1 MKVNEIRET
10 REVVVKIEYI
20 ANDGTVFKDAEECMK
35 YEETCRYALRLRTD
49 YKRLVKGNVNEYD
62 LFCEN
67 GCVDYEYDIVEIKNE
82 ADREIINRVLVD
94 AYKNAKLIESPG
106 MYLIYINDY
115 DGGITGYWTT
125 IDTILSEIRRVYDKA
140 IAQKEDGA
148 NA

>member
-10 REVVVKIEYI
+10 REVVVKTEYI
-20 ANDGTVFKDAEECMK
+20 ANDGTVFKDAEECKK
-35 YEETCRYALRLRTD
+35 YEETCRCVLRTE

-62 LFCEN
+62 LFYEN
-67 GCVDYEYDIVEIKNE
+67 GCEDYKYDIVEIKNE

-106 MYLIYINDY
+106 MYLIYINEY
-115 DGGITGYWTT
+115 DDGITGYWTT
-125 IDTILSEIRRVYDKA
+125 IDTILTEIKRVYDKA
-140 IAQKEDGA
+140 IAQKEDDA